1 MEILLKSIP
10 DVYKRYLTYTSK
22 NIYTRK
28 NVKRGTGKGM
38 TENNENQAT
47 EETERDR
54 LEDTEL
60 KEHIDKIKIFRLLL
74 DLPKNPAEVMA
85 HEPEDEVDNTY
96 SFEAVFGKWKALGY
110 NESTF
115 IPIMLDFNRKRYI
128 TLSSDGESDLEQPID
143 ESNYGRIHISLN
155 EPNMLEALLDD
166 FIFLGEHMV
175 RLTSFSKQLEAS
187 LFDYEENIS
196 KADEIYE
203 KFQAQYTNFSSSKD
217 TWEEKL
223 KADKTERQEQE
234 KALKAEVKKIAEQRS
249 SNIAKSIAKTTAGNE
264 IEEELKLSGKIGAAM
279 QDMQKDIIQF
289 MGIFIAIFAI
299 IGLNLNQAESWTISN
314 FFQMSLVITASM
326 ASLLL
331 FISIIMNSKASKD
344 GTDGKN
350 GKDSRT
356 RYMGILAALLWALAF
371 VSFAFPYIKDDIIS
385 FWATYFNNKEIYNG
399 GI

>member
-74 DLPKNPAEVMA
+74 PKNPAEVMA
-85 HEPEDEVDNTY
+85 HEPEDEVDSTY
-96 SFEAVFGKWKALGY
+96 NFKMVIDKWNALGY
-110 NESTF
+110 DESTF
-115 IPIMLDFNRKRYI
+115 VRIMCDYNKKRYI

-175 RLTSFSKQLEAS
+175 RLTAFSKQLDT
-187 LFDYEENIS
+187 LLLDYNKNVS
-196 KADEIYE
+196 KADELSE
-203 KFQAQYTNFSSSKD
+203 KYQAQHSDLSSLKD
-217 TWEEKL
+217 TWEKEL
-223 KADKTERQEQE
+223 TADKTERQEQE
-234 KALKAEVKKIAEQRS
+234 KSPQV
-249 SNIAKSIAKTTAGNE
+249 
-264 IEEELKLSGKIGAAM
+264 
-279 QDMQKDIIQF
+279 
-289 MGIFIAIFAI
+289 
-299 IGLNLNQAESWTISN
+299 
-314 FFQMSLVITASM
+314 
-326 ASLLL
+326 
-331 FISIIMNSKASKD
+331 
-344 GTDGKN
+344 
-350 GKDSRT
+350 
-356 RYMGILAALLWALAF
+356 
-371 VSFAFPYIKDDIIS
+371 
-385 FWATYFNNKEIYNG
+385 
-399 GI
+399 